1 MSDNLLRIIYL
12 IFGKKISLLVLT
24 ADTKGQ
30 LISKC
35 IFGVF
40 TFFQKTNENKSTSSK
55 VEFVRLFFGRNVCLK
70 KSFRICQIFTILKK
84 TAYKKLK
91 KPPSETLFFSSL
103 LPWAAQTAQTEEF
116 MFQNMTYRPTLNKTG
131 VGIYS
136 GSREASRN
144 YSLALLIHW
153 WPPCIIFKATV
164 NVVHIHIHLQT
175 KIHTYMPKRYC
186 TMCYK
191 GPPD

>member
-1 MSDNLLRIIYL
+1 MRRLENFAKSPPWIWLELRRTNLRWRLCKILCLSQNIRTLRIIYL
-12 IFGKKISLLVLT
+12 ILRKKPISLLVLT
-24 ADTKGQ
+24 ADT
-30 LISKC
+30 
-35 IFGVF
+35 
-40 TFFQKTNENKSTSSK
+40 
-55 VEFVRLFFGRNVCLK
+55 
-70 KSFRICQIFTILKK
+70 TIKK

-91 KPPSETLFFSSL
+91 KHPQKYSLFFFITI
-103 LPWAAQTAQTEEF
+103 WVAQTAEEF
-116 MFQNMTYRPTLNKTG
+116 IFQNVAYRPTVNKTG

-144 YSLALLIHW
+144 NSLALLIHW